1 MLNGSRRAGAE
12 LALAIGGDWV
22 LTGWQLGGEELE
34 RSQTGSRQESSFT
47 QVLLSLFSFHVIWIV
62 NFTVLDFMLDCRH
75 VYF

>member
-1 MLNGSRRAGAE
+1 MARAE
-12 LALAIGGDWV
+12 LAQSSRLPLV
-22 LTGWQLGGEELE
+22 ETEWQLGGEELE